1 MAVSMAIFFCVA
13 VAVTIL
19 LTVALSLIVAFHFP
33 MLCVPFLVTMTVPHV
48 SE

>member
-19 LTVALSLIVAFHFP
+19 LTVAVFVAFHFSL
-33 MLCVPFLVTMTVPHV
+33 LCVPFLVTVTVPHV

>member
-13 VAVTIL
+13 VTIL
-19 LTVALSLIVAFHFP
+19 LTVAVFVAFHFSL
-33 MLCVPFLVTMTVPHV
+33 LCVPFLMTVTVPHV

>member
-1 MAVSMAIFFCVA
+1 MAVSMAIFFS

-19 LTVALSLIVAFHFP
+19 LTVAVIVAFHFSS
-33 MLCVPFLVTMTVPHV
+33 LCVPFLVTVTVPHV

>member
-13 VAVTIL
+13 VTIL
-19 LTVALSLIVAFHFP
+19 LTVAVIVAFHFS
-33 MLCVPFLVTMTVPHV
+33 MLCVPLLVTVTVPHF

>member
-1 MAVSMAIFFCVA
+1 MAVSMAIFFC